1 MKNFLLTILFLL
13 IGTPLLAD
21 PAVIQTLTSGVAGVS
36 SIREEKESVVCV
48 HAFLRSYS
56 SLKPIGRVLEKE
68 NYDVFIWNYETR
80 KFTLEKHAEH
90 LIRLLNKI
98 AELKPGVP
106 INFVTHSVG
115 GVIVRVALAHPDCPE
130 EAKRGKAILM
140 APPNAGSTL
149 ARRYSRSSLV
159 QFVFGGKLGMQL
171 LTYSPEHMLNVAKM
185 PSSVDV
191 LVLSG
196 NKKSKFLPF
205 QLEEANDGKVCVTE
219 TRLDTPH
226 QNYIIDANHT
236 YIITNKTSL
245 FLMRE
250 FLRNGSRSHV
260 LNQVPEEIEV
270 SMKQAPKPT
279 ANKEKTKDIYIIH
292 CFGAHPYSLYG
303 FPKSRTSANEN
314 PGKVLESQEYK
325 K

>member
-130 EAKRGKAILM
+130 EAKKGKAILM

-205 QLEEANDGKVCVTE
+205 RLEEDNDGKVCVTE

-226 QNYIIDANHT
+226 QNYIIDTNHT

-245 FLMRE
+245 FLMKE
-250 FLRNGSRSHV
+250 FLRNGSRSLV

-270 SMKQAPKPT
+270 CMKQAPKPI
-279 ANKEKTKDIYIIH
+279 AKKEKNKDIYIIH
-292 CFGAHPYSLYG
+292 CLGAHPYSLYG
-303 FPKSRTSANEN
+303 FPKSRTSSNEN

>member
-13 IGTPLLAD
+13 MGTSLLAD
-21 PAVIQTLTSGVAGVS
+21 PAVIQTLTSGVAGVP

-80 KFTLEKHAEH
+80 KFTLERHAEH

-130 EAKRGKAILM
+130 EAKKGKAILM

-159 QFVFGGKLGMQL
+159 QFIFGGKLGMQL

-185 PSSVDV
+185 PSTVDV

-196 NKKSKFLPF
+196 SKKSKFLPF
-205 QLEEANDGKVCVTE
+205 RLEEENDGKVCVTE

-226 QNYIIDANHT
+226 QNYVIDANHT

-245 FLMRE
+245 FLMKE
-250 FLRNGSRSHV
+250 FLRNGSRSPA
-260 LNQVPEEIEV
+260 LTQVPEEIEAN
-270 SMKQAPKPT
+270 MKQAPNTT
-279 ANKEKTKDIYIIH
+279 AKKEKSKDIYIIH
-292 CFGAHPYSLYG
+292 CLGAHPYSLYG
-303 FPKSRTSANEN
+303 FPKSKMSSNEN
-314 PGKVLESQEYK
+314 SGKILEGQEHK

>member
-226 QNYIIDANHT
+226 QNYIIDVC
-236 YIITNKTSL
+236 
-245 FLMRE
+245 R
-250 FLRNGSRSHV
+250 
-260 LNQVPEEIEV
+260 
-270 SMKQAPKPT
+270 
-279 ANKEKTKDIYIIH
+279 
-292 CFGAHPYSLYG
+292 
-303 FPKSRTSANEN
+303 
-314 PGKVLESQEYK
+314 
-325 K
+325 